1 MRFGMKLA
9 ITVLLV
15 SACVSVNIYFP
26 AAAMNR
32 AADKIIDDIEGP
44 DKSPT
49 PPAGQPA
56 QPKSD
61 QPAKPS
67 SAAPAAWR
75 VVAVGP
81 AIVEAAEMDLNISTP
96 AIRAVRE
103 SLRARYQQLLPYF
116 ENGVVGTTNTGL
128 IGVRDASSLALKDK
142 ATVNGLVEQQN
153 KDLRTLYEEIV
164 KANKLDRSAAPEVQ
178 RIFANRWRERAK
190 PGRWIQNDTGQWV
203 QK

>member
-61 QPAKPS
+61 QPSKPS
-67 SAAPAAWR
+67 SAAPAAWG

-103 SLRARYQQLLPYF
+103 SLRARYQQLLPYV

-153 KDLRTLYEEIV
+153 KDLRTLYEEIA
-164 KANKLDRSAAPEVQ
+164 KANKLDSSAAAEVQ
-178 RIFANRWRERAK
+178 KIFANRWRERAK
-190 PGRWIQNDTGQWV
+190 PGRWIQNDAGQWV